1 VLDIV
6 NTPAAEVPGKI
17 RGAVTWDLGSHYQYR
32 SERHELIRVV
42 ERVNDKHMAAI
53 RHGTAEFALV
63 LEGPLLVFCSQFG
76 EVLPWSASSY
86 LWHRLPRGERTLP
99 SGQGTASSV
108 TLDVSLLDARD
119 GQTRAARAVL
129 LPSAFV
135 RVLHEAI
142 LEQARFPFDPSA
154 ERRALDALRRR
165 CPSTRAL
172 VAYATVRAVAE
183 PR

>member
-1 VLDIV
+1 VFDIV
-6 NTPAAEVPGKI
+6 NTPAAAAPGKI

-42 ERVNDKHMAAI
+42 ARIEDEQLAAI
-53 RHGTAEFALV
+53 RHGTGEFALV

-76 EVLPWSASSY
+76 EALPWSASSY
-86 LWHRLPRGERTLP
+86 LWHRLPRAERTLP
-99 SGQGTASSV
+99 SDLGTGSNVA
-108 TLDVSLLDARD
+108 LEVSLLEARD
-119 GQTRAARAVL
+119 CQARTTRVVL
-129 LPSAFV
+129 LPLPFA
-135 RVLHEAI
+135 RALHEAI
-142 LEQARFPFDPSA
+142 LEQVRFPFDPTA

-183 PR
+183 